1 MLKIN
6 ATRLLANLESLAQI
20 GGTPIGGVSRPA
32 FSEADVA
39 GRAWFKIRVEEAGLA
54 FQIDGAGNLSAILPS
69 TNPLAPTLLFGSH
82 LDSVPNGGRFDGS
95 LGVLCA
101 LEALQTIQEAKL
113 ALPCHLEAIS
123 FTDEEGAALGTFGS
137 RAFVGDLDLQDLQL
151 GRLTPQ
157 QLDAGLQRLGLTRT
171 GFLSAQRPADTL
183 AGFIEVHIEQGTR
196 LEKAGVDIGVVTAIV
211 GIRSFWLRF
220 IGQAAHA
227 GTMPMSQRADA
238 LWGAAEF
245 IRQAREMVAAS
256 FSPGVMNCG
265 RIQVSPGSFN
275 IVPGEARL
283 ALEFRHSTV
292 ARLDEMEAALLDLAA
307 KTAGALGLQCEAEP
321 LARSSPAQM
330 DGRMMQVV
338 EKTAGQLGLSHI
350 RLPSLAGH
358 DARSL
363 SRITPTALIFTPSVA
378 GISHNPRE
386 LTHDEDVI
394 NGANV
399 LLHAILALAAGQA

>member
-6 ATRLLANLESLAQI
+6 ANRLLTNLHSLARI
-20 GGTPIGGVSRPA
+20 GETPDGGVSRPA
-32 FSEADVA
+32 LSENDMA
-39 GRAWFKIRVEEAGLA
+39 GRTWFKARVEEAGLA
-54 FQIDGAGNLSAILPS
+54 FRMDGAGNLSAILPT
-69 TNPLAPTLLFGSH
+69 TNPQAPTLLFGSH

-101 LEALQTIQEAKL
+101 LEALQTIQDANL

-123 FTDEEGAALGTFGS
+123 FTDEEGAFLGTFGS
-137 RAFVGDLDLQDLQL
+137 RAFTGDLDQEALQRARQS
-151 GRLTPQ
+151 PEH
-157 QLDAGLQRLGLTRT
+157 LDAGLARLGLTRSS
-171 GFLSAQRPADTL
+171 LLAAQRPLDRL
-183 AGFIEVHIEQGTR
+183 AGFVEVHIEQGSR
-196 LEKAGVDIGVVTAIV
+196 LEDAGLDIGVVTAIV

-220 IGQAAHA
+220 TGQAAHA
-227 GTMPMSQRADA
+227 GTMPMDQRRDA

-245 IRQAREMVAAS
+245 VRQAAEMVVNR

-265 RIQVSPGSFN
+265 QIHLSPGSFN

-283 ALEFRHSTV
+283 ALEFRHSSV
-292 ARLDEMEAALLDLAA
+292 EKMDEMEAALLELAA
-307 KTAGALGLQCEAEP
+307 DIASAQQLQIDAEF
-321 LARSSPAQM
+321 LATTTPAQM
-330 DGRMMQVV
+330 DERMMQTV
-338 EKTAGQLGLSHI
+338 ENAADRLGLSHI

-363 SRITPTALIFTPSVA
+363 SQITPTAMIFVPSVD

-386 LTHDEDVI
+386 LTHDEDVV

-399 LLHAILALAAGQA
+399 LLQSILALAEG